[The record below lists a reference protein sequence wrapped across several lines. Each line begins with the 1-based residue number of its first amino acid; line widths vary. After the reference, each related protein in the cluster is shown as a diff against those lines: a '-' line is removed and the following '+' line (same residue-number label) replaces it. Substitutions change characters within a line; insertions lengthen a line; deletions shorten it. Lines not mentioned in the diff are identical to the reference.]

1 MGETMFRTL
10 PSGKIVMSDKPQSP
24 LFDDPTD
31 KEARDLRAARFGATG
46 ELIPVVLDAI
56 RVGFPARDRGI
67 TPGMKFMEHNATT
80 LCSASRGDDGTIAVT
95 RDLKLLRLSAGP
107 LENAAVTVSVETG
120 QRSVTFS
127 LTPVDSQD
135 TGHLCLADDRV
146 YGFVLDGERLRGRLV
161 PLGTRGE
168 GGIKTFTIPASW
180 SVADLHVYV
189 FTRRRRDR
197 VASDTAHAY
206 PTE

>member
-24 LFDDPTD
+24 LFDDPAD
-31 KEARDLRAARFGATG
+31 KEARDLRAACFGATG
-46 ELIPVVLDAI
+46 ELIPFVLDAI
-56 RVGFPARDRGI
+56 RVGFPDRNRGI

-80 LCSASRGDDGTIAVT
+80 LCSATRGDDGTIAVT
-95 RDLKLLRLSAGP
+95 RDLKLLQLSNGP
-107 LENAAVTVSVETG
+107 LENAEVEVSVDTE
-120 QRSVTFS
+120 QRNVTFS
-127 LTPVDSQD
+127 LSAVGTGD
-135 TGHLCLADDRV
+135 TDHLSMADDRV

-161 PLGTRGE
+161 QLGTRGE
-168 GGIKTFTIPASW
+168 GGIKTFTIPAKW

-197 VASDTAHAY
+197 VASDTAHVY